1 MRRGLKVR
9 LTLSVAIVA
18 LLTIAMLTLGFNV
31 LLRNSLHGDADR
43 VLKARAAAAVE
54 TVRVEHGQVSAPA
67 APDESA
73 PDAGVWVYGNGG
85 RLIEGPPASTAANA
99 LATQLSHGPGSSTLE
114 STSEDIKL
122 LSTPVMTT
130 AGAPAG
136 TVIASLSV
144 EPYEQSANHALVG
157 SIAFA
162 AIFFLL
168 VVGVT
173 WIVVGRALRP
183 VARMT
188 SEAADWS
195 EHDLDH
201 RFNLGPP
208 HDELTHLAATFD
220 SMLAQLAAALRRER
234 RLTAEIS
241 HELRTPLSAVSAE
254 AELALRRPRADEE
267 YRQAI
272 AQIKK
277 RADELEEII
286 DALLTSARGE
296 GQAQTDS
303 TEAAAIAARAI
314 ESGGGGVEVRAP
326 DGPARVQAGIAA
338 GSQVLSPLLE
348 NARRYG
354 TPPIQ
359 LTIARENGDIIFT
372 LEDCGIGIAREDL
385 EHAFEPG
392 WRGNRGRADGGAGLG
407 LALSRRMARALGG
420 DVIAVES
427 DSGAVLQARLPASTG
442 V

>member
-1 MRRGLKVR
+1 
-9 LTLSVAIVA
+9 
-18 LLTIAMLTLGFNV
+18 
-31 LLRNSLHGDADR
+31 
-43 VLKARAAAAVE
+43 
-54 TVRVEHGQVSAPA
+54 
-67 APDESA
+67 
-73 PDAGVWVYGNGG
+73 
-85 RLIEGPPASTAANA
+85 
-99 LATQLSHGPGSSTLE
+99 
-114 STSEDIKL
+114 
-122 LSTPVMTT
+122 
-130 AGAPAG
+130 
-136 TVIASLSV
+136 
-144 EPYEQSANHALVG
+144 
-157 SIAFA
+157 
-162 AIFFLL
+162 
-168 VVGVT
+168 
-173 WIVVGRALRP
+173 
-183 VARMT
+183 MT

-254 AELALRRPRADEE
+254 AELALRRQRADEE

-277 RADELEEII
+277 HADELEEII

-314 ESGGGGVEVRAP
+314 EDGGGGVEVRAP

-372 LEDCGIGIAREDL
+372 LEDCGISIAREDL

-427 DSGAVLQARLPASTG
+427 DSGAVPPGRGCRLRPAFDPERQVSPAL
-442 V
+442 VS